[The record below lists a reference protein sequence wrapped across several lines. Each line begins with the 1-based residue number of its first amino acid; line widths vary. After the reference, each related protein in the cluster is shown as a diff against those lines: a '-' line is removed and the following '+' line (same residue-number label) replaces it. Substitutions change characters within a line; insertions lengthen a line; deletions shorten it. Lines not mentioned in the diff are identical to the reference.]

1 MKKMNTK
8 NRSQTIRKCI
18 NLVMFQETN
27 IDRMNDIYYKLN
39 RLLYR
44 ETFIKDLLAQFFFNM
59 GFAKN
64 ISLESDRC
72 YQEFLKKY
80 KDRFM
85 QILFQ

>member
-1 MKKMNTK
+1 MRKMNAK

-44 ETFIKDLLAQFFFNM
+44 ETFIKDLLAQFFLIWDLQKIFH
-59 GFAKN
+59 
-64 ISLESDRC
+64 
-72 YQEFLKKY
+72 
-80 KDRFM
+80 
-85 QILFQ
+85 

>member
-8 NRSQTIRKCI
+8 NISQTIRKCI

-44 ETFIKDLLAQFFFNM
+44 ETFIKDLLAQFFLIWDLQKIFH
-59 GFAKN
+59 
-64 ISLESDRC
+64 
-72 YQEFLKKY
+72 
-80 KDRFM
+80 
-85 QILFQ
+85 

>member
-1 MKKMNTK
+1 MNTK

-44 ETFIKDLLAQFFFNM
+44 ETFIKDLLAQFFLIWDLQKIFH
-59 GFAKN
+59 
-64 ISLESDRC
+64 
-72 YQEFLKKY
+72 
-80 KDRFM
+80 
-85 QILFQ
+85 

>member
-1 MKKMNTK
+1 MRKMNTK

-44 ETFIKDLLAQFFFNM
+44 ETFIKDLLAQFFLIWDLQKIFH
-59 GFAKN
+59 
-64 ISLESDRC
+64 
-72 YQEFLKKY
+72 KY
-80 KDRFM
+80 DDV
-85 QILFQ
+85 

>member
-8 NRSQTIRKCI
+8 NRSQTIRKGI

-44 ETFIKDLLAQFFFNM
+44 ETFIKDLLAQFFLIWDLQKIFH
-59 GFAKN
+59 
-64 ISLESDRC
+64 
-72 YQEFLKKY
+72 
-80 KDRFM
+80 
-85 QILFQ
+85 